1 MIKIAAIFA
10 MTIAVGTLSAH
21 ADKTCLVNKFQYYNK
36 GGYIAKNFTIR
47 NKTSDDNR
55 GGNVGLSETKTLVIK
70 EQAGIKEGDA
80 VWLQYYIADG
90 MDVFI
95 TCHKEGTTLVFD
107 SALGNTWNYKS
118 KGTTMDGNRC
128 RFGDNE
134 CIKP

>member
-1 MIKIAAIFA
+1 MIRFAAILA
-10 MTIAVGTLSAH
+10 MTLATVTLSAH
-21 ADKTCLVNKFQYYNK
+21 ADKTCLVSKFQYYNK

-55 GGNVGLSETKTLVIK
+55 GGNAGLSEVKTLVIK

-80 VWLQYYIADG
+80 VWLEYVIADG
-90 MDVFI
+90 LEEYI
-95 TCHKEGTTLVFD
+95 SCKKEGTTLVFD
-107 SALGNTWNYKS
+107 SARGITWNYKS

-128 RFGDNE
+128 RFGENE